1 MSALTFEQMRQDV
14 ATILKEDVSQIS
26 DEDNLVDW
34 GLDSIRLMALTLQWQ
49 RAGVAIE
56 FSQLAERPQ
65 LATWWGLVVAAGGG
79 GDTGHAGH

>member
-1 MSALTFEQMRQDV
+1 MSALTFEQLRQDV
-14 ATILKEDVSQIS
+14 AAILKEDASQIG

-79 GDTGHAGH
+79 DDTGHASH